1 MPPGNSTVVMKTVA
15 VDGSAQAYRLGK
27 ITEIQNELERE
38 REKRSALST
47 KYNRSVKI
55 INGIDIV
62 LGVATMGL
70 AISGIGVLS
79 TVVAV
84 PVVIAMEGI
93 AIVAVVLRFI
103 GGRVNKK
110 LAVKAGKH
118 EKIKT
123 LVETKLNTISEYIS
137 KALEDGGISDD
148 EYCLILHEFE
158 KYNEMKEEIRSKI
171 KVGVDEEA
179 ENRDRVAMI
188 ESLRK
193 SLKTQNAERRT

>member
-38 REKRSALST
+38 RVKRAALSM
-47 KYNRSVKI
+47 KYNRGVKI

-93 AIVAVVLRFI
+93 AIVAFVLRFI

-110 LAVKAGKH
+110 LTPKSEKH
-118 EKIKT
+118 EKIRT
-123 LVETKLNTISEYIS
+123 LAEAKLNTISGYIS
-137 KALEDGGISDD
+137 KALEDDGISDD

-158 KYNEMKEEIRSKI
+158 KYNEMKKEIRSEL
-171 KVGVDEEA
+171 KVSVDEEA
-179 ENRDRVAMI
+179 ENLDRVAMI
-188 ESLRK
+188 ESLGK
-193 SLKTQNAERRT
+193 SMKT

>member
-1 MPPGNSTVVMKTVA
+1 MPPGNTSIVMKTVA
-15 VDGSAQAYRLGK
+15 LDGSAQSYRLGK
-27 ITEIQNELERE
+27 ITEIQTQLERE

-55 INGIDIV
+55 INGIDVV
-62 LGVATMGL
+62 LGMATMGL

-79 TVVAV
+79 TVVAA

-103 GGRVNKK
+103 GGRANKTF
-110 LAVKAGKH
+110 AVKAEKH
-118 EKIKT
+118 ENIKT
-123 LVETKLNTISEYIS
+123 LVEAKLSTISEYIS

-171 KVGVDEEA
+171 KVGVDEDA
-179 ENRDRVAMI
+179 ENLDRVAMI
-188 ESLRK
+188 ESLGK
-193 SLKTQNAERRT
+193 SMKTQT